1 MPKNLFYNWQ
11 MLYQSQVIRRGSL
24 YVYPALKMA
33 MAVVTSVNQF
43 DSSAQRSQTNVLEEV
58 ALRIKR
64 RAQSAERGTYDNTG
78 FYRRQQIGPLEITR
92 VSSQRPKE
100 CSS

>member
-1 MPKNLFYNWQ
+1 
-11 MLYQSQVIRRGSL
+11 
-24 YVYPALKMA
+24 MA

-92 VSSQRPKE
+92 VSSRGPKSAPPSAPPRPPNKALLANFEIALTALFKE
-100 CSS
+100 ALCRS